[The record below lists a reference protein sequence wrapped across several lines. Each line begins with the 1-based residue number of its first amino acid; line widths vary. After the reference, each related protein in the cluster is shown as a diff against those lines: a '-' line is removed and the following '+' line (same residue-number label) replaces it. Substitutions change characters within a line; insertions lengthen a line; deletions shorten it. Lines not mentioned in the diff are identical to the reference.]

1 MEALDPARSGKPP
14 ADQTRHLFLAA
25 IVSIIS
31 GFNVLYPAPSQIW
44 EELPPMIE
52 GRSGMVAFIT
62 SYSEPAYFGGSSWQ
76 DGVKRF
82 HASGF
87 ALRNGEWKPLEPLA
101 VSIAY
106 AAVTAK
112 ECLTYAIGGADGI
125 RLRSETLVFDRN
137 SQIVADNTYGIQS
150 RIYAGAAWL
159 GTDLYVL
166 GGSTTLSPLKPSAS
180 VEKFESG
187 SWNEVSQLPEGA
199 LINPAVT
206 NLEAKILVFG
216 GGFPVANGL
225 KNTHSVYSFEPEKSL
240 WSKLGNLPFP
250 IRGAV
255 ALTVPS
261 IGVLV
266 AGGYIEK
273 GEFSN
278 SVLKFDPETNQFNSL
293 TQLPI
298 GLMLPAFV
306 LDGEWLY
313 LFGGE
318 DAHEKRSKRAFRAF
332 LPNLLKLQSNQDSL

>member
-1 MEALDPARSGKPP
+1 MLRVAPCNEVTMGRKCF
-14 ADQTRHLFLAA
+14 R
-25 IVSIIS
+25 IVSYFTS
-31 GFNVLYPAPSQIW
+31 QHPSIPLTC
-44 EELPPMIE
+44 EHK
-52 GRSGMVAFIT
+52 
-62 SYSEPAYFGGSSWQ
+62 GGIFHP
-76 DGVKRF
+76 VK
-82 HASGF
+82 
-87 ALRNGEWKPLEPLA
+87 
-101 VSIAY
+101 
-106 AAVTAK
+106 K
-112 ECLTYAIGGADGI
+112 ED
-125 RLRSETLVFDRN
+125 
-137 SQIVADNTYGIQS
+137 
-150 RIYAGAAWL
+150 
-159 GTDLYVL
+159 
-166 GGSTTLSPLKPSAS
+166 K
-180 VEKFESG
+180 
-187 SWNEVSQLPEGA
+187 
-199 LINPAVT
+199 
-206 NLEAKILVFG
+206 KILVFG

-318 DAHEKRSKRAFRAF
+318 DAPEKRSKRAFRAF
-332 LPNLLKLQSNQDSL
+332 LPNLLRLQSNQDSL